1 MMQPRSPA
9 HIKAKREDI
18 AERVVISGDPDRV
31 KQLSSFLEG
40 AKLVSINR
48 GYLTYTGYY
57 SGKRVTVACHGIG
70 APSTAIVVEELVMLG
85 AKNIIRLG
93 TAGGLLKEMEYGD
106 ILIANASFSK
116 AGGTIGGYAR
126 DVPPPTV
133 PSPEMFKALVDASTK
148 SKTKVYIGPVFSG
161 DAFYGENDSSQL
173 ARMGYLGV
181 EMESSILFAIAAIR
195 KVKSAALFILSNN
208 LARETRLL
216 DARRLRSYLDNA
228 SQIAFGALTS

>member
-1 MMQPRSPA
+1 MRSRSPL
-9 HIKAKREDI
+9 HIKARRGDI

-40 AKLVSINR
+40 ARLVNVSR
-48 GYLTYTGYY
+48 GYLTYTGDY

-70 APSTAIVVEELVMLG
+70 APSTAIVVEELLMLG
-85 AKNIIRLG
+85 AKYIIRLG

-116 AGGTIGGYAR
+116 AGGTIGGYAG

-133 PSPEMFKALVDASTK
+133 PSPEMFKALVDASAK

-161 DAFYGENDSSQL
+161 DAFYGEANSSEL
-173 ARMGYLGV
+173 ARMGYLGA
-181 EMESSILFAIAAIR
+181 EMESSTLFAIAAIR

-208 LARETRLL
+208 IVRGTRLL
-216 DARRLRSYLDNA
+216 DARRLRDYLDNA
-228 SQIAFGALTS
+228 SRIAFGALTS